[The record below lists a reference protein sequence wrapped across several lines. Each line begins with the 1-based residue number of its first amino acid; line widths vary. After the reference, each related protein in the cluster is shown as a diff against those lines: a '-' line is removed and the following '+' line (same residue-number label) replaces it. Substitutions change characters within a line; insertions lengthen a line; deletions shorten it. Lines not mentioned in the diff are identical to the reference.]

1 MENGKNTGLLGF
13 LGLIACVALY
23 FVVRKFFPSL
33 STLMLWIFGI
43 AAAMIVVLVAV
54 VLFFAFHKP
63 KKTPEQE
70 RSEAQETVLKKA
82 RASLME
88 LRTSAMRVKQQQVR
102 ENAQNICVTL
112 EQILKELKNQP
123 EDIVKA
129 RSFLNHS
136 LPMLSGILKKYV
148 RLEQSGVPAADDAEK
163 VAVCLDGIQVAM
175 RKMYDSLYTDD
186 KLDLT
191 VEIETLK
198 QICRRDGLLAEDVIQ
213 IEDGEQNITLSL

>member
-1 MENGKNTGLLGF
+1 MENGKNTGFLGF

-23 FVVRKFFPSL
+23 FVSRRFFPAL
-33 STLMLWIFGI
+33 STLLLWIFGI
-43 AAAMIVVLVAV
+43 AAALIVVLVAV

-102 ENAQNICVTL
+102 DSARNICATL
-112 EQILKELKNQP
+112 DQILKELKNQP
-123 EDIVKA
+123 EDIAKA

-136 LPMLSGILKKYV
+136 LPMLSGILRKYI
-148 RLEQSGVPAADDAEK
+148 RLEQSGVSNEDVTAQTISCLQDLETAAQKQYQNLFDNDIVDITADME
-163 VAVCLDGIQVAM
+163 V
-175 RKMYDSLYTDD
+175 
-186 KLDLT
+186 LT
-191 VEIETLK
+191 QL
-198 QICRRDGLLAEDVIQ
+198 CRQNGLLE
-213 IEDGEQNITLSL
+213 EELTL

>member
-1 MENGKNTGLLGF
+1 MENGKNTGFLGF

-23 FVVRKFFPSL
+23 FVSRRFVPAL
-33 STLMLWIFGI
+33 STLLLWIFGI
-43 AAAMIVVLVAV
+43 AAALIVVLVVV

-70 RSEAQETVLKKA
+70 RSEVQETVLKKA

-102 ENAQNICVTL
+102 DSARNICATL

-123 EDIVKA
+123 EDIAKA

-136 LPMLSGILKKYV
+136 LPMLSGILRKYI
-148 RLEQSGVPAADDAEK
+148 RLEQSGVPNEDVTAQTISCLQDLETAAQKQHQNLFDDDVVDITADME
-163 VAVCLDGIQVAM
+163 V
-175 RKMYDSLYTDD
+175 
-186 KLDLT
+186 LT
-191 VEIETLK
+191 QL
-198 QICRRDGLLAEDVIQ
+198 CRQNGLLE
-213 IEDGEQNITLSL
+213 EELTL